1 MVKYFSG
8 LPLNTW
14 WPIGTVLLAVGV
26 LVALGTARMRV
37 RRGPRIL
44 LALLLAVAVLA
55 SAAVGVNAYFGY
67 FRTLGEALGK
77 PPPHETSL
85 ARVRAREGARSG
97 HGRWCPSP
105 SRAPSRASWHSLRRF
120 TSAGLVGAPAV
131 PLPVIMLLHGT
142 PGDPTDWVE
151 AGQAQAT
158 ADGWAAT
165 HGGVAPVLVMP
176 DINGSFTDDTECVDS
191 PLGQVETYLTVDVP
205 AAVRANLGTLPPGPA
220 WAIAGLSEGGSCA
233 IMLALRH
240 PDLFATFGDF
250 SGLAGP
256 RVGETN
262 DDTADTVAQL
272 FGGSQQAFAA
282 HEPADLLASGRFSHT
297 GGWFEVGRSTT
308 SRSPAAQQLAPLAPR
323 RPSPRARRRPRRR
336 PHLRLWRRRSAKR
349 CRGRHSGSGSCRSHP
364 PRRRPASRRRRQVRQ
379 RGRLRHD
386 RNRPSGLPTR
396 P

>member
-1 MVKYFSG
+1 MVKFFSG

-14 WPIGTVLLAVGV
+14 WPIGTVLLVVGV
-26 LVALGTARMRV
+26 LVALGTARMRA
-37 RRGPRIL
+37 RRGPRVL
-44 LALLLAVAVLA
+44 LALLSAVAVLA

-97 HGRWCPSP
+97 HGTVV
-105 SRAPSRASWHSLRRF
+105 SLTIPGTVSGF
-120 TSAGLVGAPAV
+120 VAQPAQV
-131 PLPVIMLLHGT
+131 YLPPAWSVPRQPPLPVIMLLHGT

-158 ADGWAAT
+158 ADAWAAT

-191 PLGQVETYLTVDVP
+191 PLGYVETYLTVDVP
-205 AAVRANLGTLPPGPA
+205 AAVRATLGTLPPGPA
-220 WAIAGLSEGGSCA
+220 WAVAGLSEGGSCA

-282 HEPADLLASGRFSHT
+282 HEPADLLASGRFPHT
-297 GGWFEVGRSTT
+297 GGWFEVGALDDE
-308 SRSPAAQQLAPLAPR
+308 PLAAAQQLAPLTAAAGIATCLVVVPDGDHTFDLWSAAFRQSLPWTAQRLGLVAVSPAATAPCQ
-323 RPSPRARRRPRRR
+323 P
-336 PHLRLWRRRSAKR
+336 
-349 CRGRHSGSGSCRSHP
+349 
-364 PRRRPASRRRRQVRQ
+364 PAST
-379 RGRLRHD
+379 GAAAGSA
-386 RNRPSGLPTR
+386 PP
-396 P
+396 